1 MKISVSQMTWNAKS
15 THWTKRTSNQ
25 YLLHAIIIPV
35 RKGVWWFHVDFKTR
49 IEKIAWYGSD
59 GKYDEHVAIRL
70 VGAKGKEVYAQVTF
84 DFRKEKQPVNVYGQ
98 TGKTGYH
105 GIVIESNMISKAVD
119 EFGMQKKYDKIQ
131 QKTK

>member
-49 IEKIAWYGSD
+49 IKEIAWYGSD
-59 GKYDEHVAIRL
+59 GKYDKHAAIHL

-98 TGKTGYH
+98 TGKTSYH
-105 GIVIESNMISKAVD
+105 GIVIESNMISKAV
-119 EFGMQKKYDKIQ
+119 EKYDKIQ
-131 QKTK
+131 QKTKP